1 MPGYAPAAVLSEPQM
16 RRFADILKEYV
27 RTPAERLPGVLEERL
42 AARPRCAVTR
52 YLLGCQCFD
61 GGRAATAVQH
71 LMVAHHAEP
80 RLQSAA
86 LLAFAG
92 LNWVSSR
99 RTALLPVLL
108 KTWEE
113 FRRPEFDR
121 FRRERLLL
129 DAFAEPDPGLD
140 RVGPLAQ
147 RLWRLPI
154 RTLRAQLRAA
164 VLSRDAALY
173 PLLTVPA

>member
-1 MPGYAPAAVLSEPQM
+1 MRDVYTHARNIFLITRTLEQRMALVPKAPSPW
-16 RRFADILKEYV
+16 RRS
-27 RTPAERLPGVLEERL
+27 
-42 AARPRCAVTR
+42 
-52 YLLGCQCFD
+52 LG
-61 GGRAATAVQH
+61 
-71 LMVAHHAEP
+71 
-80 RLQSAA
+80 
-86 LLAFAG
+86 
-92 LNWVSSR
+92 
-99 RTALLPVLL
+99 ALLPVLL
-108 KTWEE
+108 ETWEE
-113 FRRPEFDR
+113 FRRPEFDH

-129 DAFAEPDPGLD
+129 DAFAQPDPGLD